1 MDGGTERER
10 SGGGCG
16 TRYCI
21 GGYRDTSAGDDD
33 DQDDWLRWPTV
44 GNYCCFD
51 TCRIS
56 SLSIIITGYNYYT
69 PNWTRWSTLPGRSI
83 PSLTGEILLKNG
95 DPGGFIRIL
104 L

>member
-16 TRYCI
+16 TRQYI
-21 GGYRDTSAGDDD
+21 GGYRDNAAGDDDD
-33 DQDDWLRWPTV
+33 DQDDWLLWPTV

-56 SLSIIITGYNYYT
+56 SLSIIITDYNYT
-69 PNWTRWSTLPGRSI
+69 LNWTRWSTLPGNSI
-83 PSLTGEILLKNG
+83 PSLTGEIL
-95 DPGGFIRIL
+95 
-104 L
+104 